1 MAMEEERDQKSIN
14 VDISALLT
22 ALQIGNRNSAGIV
35 DQLDRRFASQTA
47 DNTRIAIA
55 NSTAGGTLVSSSPC
69 YLVSISVVV
78 ASTGLTGLCYDS
90 ASVLNAGST
99 NAFAVIPSSGFMTVN
114 WPCLN
119 GLVVQPSTSGTQTV
133 AVSYI

>member
-1 MAMEEERDQKSIN
+1 MPDDSQRQGVN
-14 VDISALLT
+14 VEMSALIT
-22 ALQIGNRNSAGIV
+22 ALQLGNRNSAAIV
-35 DQLDRRFASQTA
+35 DQLQRRFASQVA
-47 DNTRIAIA
+47 NNTRIALA
-55 NSTAGGTLVSSSPC
+55 NSTTGGTLVSSAAC
-69 YLVSISVVV
+69 YLVSISVISP
-78 ASTGLTGLCYDS
+78 STGLTGLCYDS

-99 NAFAVIPSSGFMTVN
+99 NAFTIIPSSGFMTVN